1 MRKRKIGVKSGF
13 TLVELLVVISIIA
26 LLLAILMPSLQ
37 KAREQGRKVV
47 CMTNLKQQ
55 AYALLLYTED
65 NNGKLPTANEFGN
78 AVSKYFSIGKS
89 EAPWT
94 GGSKYM
100 WCPTQKNEYGKYS
113 YGINWVNVFGS
124 EGSWVSSPGL
134 NEAFCQSRKLK
145 NIKNTVFLV
154 ADGSTAWIMP
164 PNRFFWDYDTPPG
177 RDGIL
182 DSVRFYWLQ
191 HPELRY
197 NGFTPRHSNK
207 GNVIIAD
214 YSVRGVPL
222 LDWLSNMGLGRS
234 GNGLWGMPER
244 P

>member
-1 MRKRKIGVKSGF
+1 MRKMGAKGGF

-55 AYALLLYTED
+55 AYALQLYTEN
-65 NNGKLPTANEFGN
+65 NNGKLPIANEYAN
-78 AVSKYFSIGKS
+78 AVKKYFSIGKS
-89 EAPWT
+89 EEPWT

-124 EGSWVSSPGL
+124 EGSWSSNL
-134 NEAFCQSRKLK
+134 STNEALCRSRKLINVK
-145 NIKNTVFLV
+145 NAVFLV
-154 ADGSTAWIMP
+154 ADGGTAWIMP
-164 PNRFFWDYDTPPG
+164 PNRFLFDKDTDG
-177 RDGIL
+177 DGIK
-182 DSVRFYWLQ
+182 DSVYFYYRT
-191 HPELRY
+191 HPNEARY
-197 NGFTPRHSNK
+197 NGFAPRHSK
-207 GNVIIAD
+207 RGNVIFAD
-214 YSVRGVPL
+214 CSVRGVPL
-222 LDWLSNMGLGRS
+222 RDWLSNMGLGIY

>member
-100 WCPTQKNEYGKYS
+100 WCPSQKAEYGKYS

-164 PNRFFWDYDTPPG
+164 PNRFFFDRDTDG
-177 RDGIL
+177 DGIL
-182 DSVRFYWLQ
+182 DSIYFYYRTN
-191 HPELRY
+191 PNEARY
-197 NGFTPRHSNK
+197 NGFAPRHSKK
-207 GNVIIAD
+207 GNVIVAD
-214 YSVRGVPL
+214 CSVRGVPL
-222 LDWLSNMGLGRS
+222 LDWLSNMGAGRN
-234 GNGLWGMPER
+234 GDGLWGKPER